1 MHWALIHSPF
11 FNFHFIMHFLN
22 FFLFLPVFFTF
33 FAARTCFF
41 LFPLTPI
48 VVVYSSW
55 GSVFL
60 KVSSF
65 YRAALPSFLN
75 MAHRGPSDNVASS
88 SVLPGF
94 SWLKIVI
101 WGGGHGLLMIGLP
114 ISESVLPE
122 GPTLVSTRWGD
133 NSNPLAFYS
142 WGVRMVKDRFGFLFM
157 FSHNCGNKYK

>member
-1 MHWALIHSPF
+1 MHWALIRSPF

-65 YRAALPSFLN
+65 YRAALLSFLN

-101 WGGGHGLLMIGLP
+101 WGGTRTVDDWSAHQWVCVTWGTYFSVHQVGWQQQP
-114 ISESVLPE
+114 ISLLQLRRKNGERSFW
-122 GPTLVSTRWGD
+122 VS
-133 NSNPLAFYS
+133 FY
-142 WGVRMVKDRFGFLFM
+142 V
-157 FSHNCGNKYK
+157 FS